1 MAANRI
7 LGPPL
12 ATWTFPDT
20 WKTMWF
26 VQPRRRNYEQ
36 SWKKLENPPS
46 NSKNPS
52 LRLSTQYAVLMEMR
66 SLQLQLSLTPSLFKP
81 KLLSH
86 LPYPILRL
94 RSPPVASLPRNA
106 ISISQSQQTGVV
118 QNGALEE
125 EYSVSLP
132 EGLLRELMPT
142 HVAVIMD
149 GNRRV
154 LTVFAFSS
162 NNWFRPKVE
171 TDFLMGLFERG
182 LRDELENFTKAG
194 IRISVIG
201 DSAKLPK
208 PLQVLITDALEVTKN
223 NSRLHLIMAV
233 NYSGQKDIVQACQ
246 SISLKVKD
254 GVVKPED
261 INEFLIEDELETN
274 CTDFPCPD
282 LLIRTSGE
290 LRISNF
296 LLWQLAYTELYFA
309 HTHWPDFGEDE
320 FLEALSSFQ
329 QRQRRYGGQNS

>member
-1 MAANRI
+1 
-7 LGPPL
+7 
-12 ATWTFPDT
+12 
-20 WKTMWF
+20 
-26 VQPRRRNYEQ
+26 
-36 SWKKLENPPS
+36 
-46 NSKNPS
+46 
-52 LRLSTQYAVLMEMR
+52 MR
-66 SLQLQLSLTPSLFKP
+66 SLQLQALQLSLTPSLFKP

-86 LPYPILRL
+86 LPYSTLRL
-94 RSPPVASLPRNA
+94 PSPPVASLPRNA

-118 QNGALEE
+118 QNGAPEE
-125 EYSVSLP
+125 EYLASLP
-132 EGLLRELMPT
+132 EGLLRELMPN

-149 GNRRV
+149 GNRRWARMRGLPIWSGYEAGVRALRRLVELCCKWEIRV

-201 DSAKLPK
+201 DSTKLPK
-208 PLQVLITDALEVTKN
+208 PLQVLITEALEVTKN
-223 NSRLHLIMAV
+223 NSRLHLIVAV

-261 INEFLIEDELETN
+261 IDEFLIEDELETN

-296 LLWQLAYTELYFA
+296 FLWQLAYTELYFE

-320 FLEALSSFQ
+320 FLEALHSFQ